1 MLAFEVLEQ
10 ALIHGS
16 ADRTARSATRGRAEQ
31 TTEQRTREATDSD
44 ANGTGHR
51 TQGGTCFR
59 ATHSSHQPRRS
70 PTCGANHRAC
80 ISASVEGFDMQGFAN
95 RASNRHENLLDKNER
110 LK

>member
-51 TQGGTCFR
+51 AQGGTCFC

-70 PTCGANHRAC
+70 PTCGANYRAC